1 MMKIR
6 RLTIII
12 LGLSLFVACKQQNKK
27 TVDAA
32 FDRWYGKEI
41 LFPEKSVFTRLLTDT
56 TIFDYSKFNMKI
68 LIYADTTECMGCKLQ
83 LNRWKEF
90 MISVGAATSDTIPFL
105 FFIYPKDIEEM
116 RYLIQSENF
125 DYPVCVDSDDL
136 LNKLNKFSSDVSFL
150 LDENNHVIVAGNP
163 ILDLETR
170 DLYMEKIAGKKA
182 FNNSI
187 KTTVNT
193 EQTIFDLGT
202 FDKTDIKEVFVK
214 IRNTGNNPLVIFD
227 VNTSCGCI
235 TTSFDKQPVN
245 PGNNIVV
252 KLKIIPNETGFLSK
266 VVKISG
272 NFDKPIV
279 INVQGN
285 ITDL

>member
-1 MMKIR
+1 MKLH
-6 RLTIII
+6 RLTIYI
-12 LGLSLFVACKQQNKK
+12 LVLSLLVACKQQKK
-27 TVDAA
+27 KNVDAIA
-32 FDRWYGKEI
+32 DRWYEKEI

-68 LIYADTTECMGCKLQ
+68 LIYADTTDCMGCKLQ
-83 LNRWKEF
+83 LNKWKEF
-90 MISVGAATSDTIPFL
+90 MISVGAATNDTIPFL
-105 FFIYPKDIEEM
+105 FFLYPKDIEEM

-170 DLYMEKIAGKKA
+170 DLYMEKITGKKA
-182 FNNSI
+182 FSNPI
-187 KTTVNT
+187 KTTVNA
-193 EQTIFDLGT
+193 EQVNFDLGT
-202 FDKTDIKEVFVK
+202 FNKTEIKEVSVK
-214 IRNTGNNPLVIFD
+214 IKNTGNNPLVIFD

-235 TTSFDKQPVN
+235 STSFDKEPAKSGSKVE
-245 PGNNIVV
+245 V
-252 KLKIIPNETGFLSK
+252 KLKVTSNETGFLNK
-266 VVKISG
+266 TVRVSG

-279 INVQGN
+279 VNIQGN
-285 ITDL
+285 VTDL